1 MISRRLFLALIPAAL
16 APAALATPSLA
27 EDHPSVV
34 FMNKVGEELLHA
46 HRQGTTS
53 AFLRVI
59 QRYADLDSIATES
72 IGSYEVP
79 DGQDS
84 RYRHGVAAFIA
95 RYMADQSHSYPI
107 AKFEI
112 GEATVDKD
120 KNVVVESKVYM
131 MAGQVYSVSWKLN
144 WAGGTYKI
152 ADARFLG
159 FSMTGQEKSLF
170 TSYIAK
176 HDGDVNALIVAL
188 NR

>member
-1 MISRRLFLALIPAAL
+1 MISRRFFLGLLPVVFA
-16 APAALATPSLA
+16 APAFA

-34 FMNKVGEELLHA
+34 FMQRVGEELLHA
-46 HRQGTTS
+46 HRQGTVS
-53 AFLRVI
+53 AFMRVI
-59 QRYADLDSIATES
+59 QRYADLDAIGNES

-79 DGQDS
+79 DTQTS
-84 RYRHGVAAFIA
+84 RYHRGVATFIS
-95 RYMADQSHSYPI
+95 RYMAEQSRSYAI

-112 GEATVDKD
+112 GDATVDKD

-131 MAGQVYSVSWKLN
+131 MAGQSYSVNWKLN
-144 WAGGTYKI
+144 WIGGTYKI
-152 ADARFLG
+152 ADASFLG

-176 HDGDVNALIVAL
+176 HDGDVNALILAL

>member
-1 MISRRLFLALIPAAL
+1 MISRRLFLGLLPVVFVSPAL
-16 APAALATPSLA
+16 AD
-27 EDHPSVV
+27 DHPSVV
-34 FMNKVGEELLHA
+34 FMNRVGEELLHA

-53 AFLRVI
+53 AFMRVI
-59 QRYADLDSIATES
+59 QRYADMETISSES

-79 DGQDS
+79 NGQDS
-84 RYRHGVAAFIA
+84 RYRRGVATFIS
-95 RYMADQSHSYPI
+95 RYMAEQSRNYPI

-112 GEATVDKD
+112 GDATVDKD
-120 KNVVVESKVYM
+120 KNVIVESKVYM
-131 MAGQVYSVSWKLN
+131 MAGQAYSVNWILN
-144 WAGGTYKI
+144 WVGGTYKI
-152 ADARFLG
+152 ADAKFLG

>member
-1 MISRRLFLALIPAAL
+1 MSR
-16 APAALATPSLA
+16 
-27 EDHPSVV
+27 
-34 FMNKVGEELLHA
+34 VGEELLHA
-46 HRQGTTS
+46 HRQGTVS
-53 AFLRVI
+53 AFMRVI
-59 QRYADLDSIATES
+59 ERYADMEEISSES

-79 DGQDS
+79 SGQDA
-84 RYRHGVAAFIA
+84 RYRRGVAAFIS
-95 RYMADQSHSYPI
+95 RYMAEQSRNYPI

-120 KNVVVESKVYM
+120 KNVLVASTVYM
-131 MAGQVYSVSWKLN
+131 MAGQTYTVSWKLN
-144 WAGGTYKI
+144 WTGGTYKI

-176 HDGDVNALIVAL
+176 HEGDVNALIVAL